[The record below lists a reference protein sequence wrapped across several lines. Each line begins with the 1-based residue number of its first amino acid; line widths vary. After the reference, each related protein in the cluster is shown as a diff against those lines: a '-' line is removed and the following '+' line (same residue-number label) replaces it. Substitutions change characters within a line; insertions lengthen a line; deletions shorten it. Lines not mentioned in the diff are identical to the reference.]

1 MNPEPFTDKFIKHEE
16 LLSNEPKYLLG
27 WKAGLSYISDTTHL
41 TDKIDELEQQI
52 TIKNECIEL
61 LNDKIESLE
70 DELEITWYH
79 KLWSKIPRISIIIKK
94 GV

>member
-1 MNPEPFTDKFIKHEE
+1 MNEHPFTDDVDKQERIF
-16 LLSNEPKYLLG
+16 NEPAYKDG
-27 WKAGLSYISDTTHL
+27 WQAGLAYITNTSPL